1 MLNISVGEIIPL
13 LAIAA
18 LALYVAA
25 NLGANDVAN
34 SMGTS
39 VGSKALTLK
48 QAIIVAG
55 ILEFTGAVLFGKGVS
70 ETLATG
76 VVNAEVF
83 AKEPQVFL
91 IGMVSVLAA
100 CGLWLQ
106 IATRMGLPVSSSHAV
121 VGAIAGFSWVAAGL
135 GAVDWQTIGTISL
148 TWLATPF
155 ASGAL
160 AAIFYSLVK
169 YSMLDRP
176 DPLERMRE
184 WIPWLS
190 TAMLSIFGIIVLPS
204 VVDVAFVQTGIL
216 AQIHHRFGW
225 NLPVQDVTIGLG
237 AIATMVLTQNSWQKL
252 ASAGTN
258 VEGNQEGTP
267 PYPPLGGN
275 QEGTPVGGKQE
286 GTPVGG
292 KQEGT
297 PPYPPLGGKQEGT
310 PVGEEGTPLGGNQE
324 GTPPYPPLGG
334 NQEGTPL
341 GGNQEGSP
349 VGGNQEGSP
358 VGGKQE
364 GTPLGGKQEG
374 TPVGGKQEGTPP
386 YPPLGGKQE
395 GTPVGA
401 VGGKQ
406 EGTPVG
412 GKQEGTPVGGKQ
424 EGTPPYPP
432 LGGKQEGTPL
442 SLSPIEQQMAR
453 FQALSACFVA
463 FAHGSNDVGNA
474 VAPLAA
480 IVYIRRTGS
489 FPLNDFSVPLWILVL
504 GGVGIVIGLA
514 LWGENVIATVGEG
527 IIQLQPSGG
536 FCAELATAATVLLAS
551 RLGLP
556 VSTSHALV
564 GAVVGV
570 GLVNSWKSVR
580 WQTLRS
586 IGSAWLVT
594 IPIAAGLAA
603 AIFSIARSINR
614 F

>member
-1 MLNISVGEIIPL
+1 MLNISGGEFLQMLTI
-13 LAIAA
+13 AI

-39 VGSKALTLK
+39 VGSKALTLR

-55 ILEFTGAVLFGKGVS
+55 ILEFAGAVLFGQGVS
-70 ETLATG
+70 QTLATG

-83 AKEPQVFL
+83 VAQPQVFL

-100 CGLWLQ
+100 CGVWLQ
-106 IATRMGLPVSSSHAV
+106 IATSRGLPVSSSHAV
-121 VGAIAGFSWVAAGL
+121 VGAIAGFSSIAAGI

-148 TWLATPF
+148 TWLATPV

-160 AAIFYSLVK
+160 AALFYSLVK
-169 YSMLDRP
+169 YSILDRP
-176 DPLERMRE
+176 DPLDQMRE

-190 TAMLSIFGIIVLPS
+190 AAMLSIFGIIVLPS
-204 VVDVAFVQTGIL
+204 VVDVSLVQTGVL
-216 AQIHHRFGW
+216 AQIYDRFGW
-225 NLPVQDVTIGLG
+225 NIPVHDVAIGIGGIG
-237 AIATMVLTQNSWQKL
+237 AIALTQTSWQKL
-252 ASAGTN
+252 ASAGTL
-258 VEGNQEGTP
+258 Q
-267 PYPPLGGN
+267 GGN
-275 QEGTPVGGKQE
+275 QEGEEGGHGGTAPTTGGGGGK
-286 GTPVGG
+286 TPSVI
-292 KQEGT
+292 
-297 PPYPPLGGKQEGT
+297 
-310 PVGEEGTPLGGNQE
+310 EE
-324 GTPPYPPLGG
+324 
-334 NQEGTPL
+334 
-341 GGNQEGSP
+341 
-349 VGGNQEGSP
+349 
-358 VGGKQE
+358 
-364 GTPLGGKQEG
+364 
-374 TPVGGKQEGTPP
+374 
-386 YPPLGGKQE
+386 
-395 GTPVGA
+395 
-401 VGGKQ
+401 
-406 EGTPVG
+406 
-412 GKQEGTPVGGKQ
+412 
-424 EGTPPYPP
+424 
-432 LGGKQEGTPL
+432 
-442 SLSPIEQQMAR
+442 QMAR
-453 FQALSACFVA
+453 FQVISACFVA

-504 GGVGIVIGLA
+504 GGVGIVVGLA
-514 LWGENVIATVGEG
+514 IWGKNVIATVGEG

-570 GLVNSWKSVR
+570 GLVKGWQSVR
-580 WQTLRS
+580 WNTLLS